1 MVIPA
6 PRSRGWPLLRHSGRE
21 ASSSGPQLSR
31 ASCAHT
37 ASGQGSPAS
46 CCGEQV
52 CPFQA
57 PLRPRVVSPWSRTMT
72 ICSGF
77 LLHPE
82 NPSVSS
88 PSQHFLGTL
97 LLPSLYLPEGRLA
110 QNRPHLVTPSALH
123 GEARPS
129 HGLEMPTSAGQ
140 KARPCHPGE
149 VSDLQ

>member
-1 MVIPA
+1 
-6 PRSRGWPLLRHSGRE
+6 
-21 ASSSGPQLSR
+21 
-31 ASCAHT
+31 
-37 ASGQGSPAS
+37 
-46 CCGEQV
+46 
-52 CPFQA
+52 
-57 PLRPRVVSPWSRTMT
+57 MT

-97 LLPSLYLPEGRLA
+97 LLPPLYLPEGRLA

-129 HGLEMPTSAGQ
+129 HGLETPTSAGQ
-140 KARPCHPGE
+140 KARPSHPGE